1 MEKDIIVLDYLPL
14 LSESNIVGERIKR
27 LSESVDNMCRL
38 MHRRRHAFKRV
49 LKVKKIFNI

>member
-1 MEKDIIVLDYLPL
+1 MEKDIIVLDHIPL
-14 LSESNIVGERIKR
+14 FEKSNIVGERIKR
-27 LSESVDNMCRL
+27 LSESVDNMYRL